1 MVNLCYN
8 FIEMKKIV
16 LIVGLAASIVL
27 VGGFLWLKN
36 NNSSD
41 DNVVII
47 TTAFPEYD
55 AVRAVVGDTGLP
67 VKMLLKPGSEIHHFE
82 PTPQDVIDIKNAD
95 FILYGGGES
104 EEWLDDL
111 WEDNDIDYD
120 KIWGLTDIVEPDIV
134 GDEED
139 EHVWTSPLNMAE
151 IVAVVG
157 DELGEIWPEHAEE
170 FKANAEKYI
179 TGIVAVDKDLREVVK
194 GARAKELVFADRFPF
209 YYFTKEYGLDYKAA
223 FPGCAEQ
230 TEASSKTVA
239 ELVDEIKA
247 DKLGAVLKIELNDGR
262 LANTIAEA
270 TGAKVMELHSAHNVS
285 QADFDS
291 GVTYVDLM
299 RRNAEVLKEALK

>member
-111 WEDNDIDYD
+111 LEDNDIDYD

-194 GARAKELVFADRFPF
+194 GARAK
-209 YYFTKEYGLDYKAA
+209 
-223 FPGCAEQ
+223 
-230 TEASSKTVA
+230 
-239 ELVDEIKA
+239 
-247 DKLGAVLKIELNDGR
+247 
-262 LANTIAEA
+262 
-270 TGAKVMELHSAHNVS
+270 
-285 QADFDS
+285 
-291 GVTYVDLM
+291 
-299 RRNAEVLKEALK
+299 